1 MDREKT
7 IANMCFTFRHDY
19 GLEKPDPEH
28 NESEGIYDLSNIL
41 SAGMYKHERELLWRQ
56 MAQIFD
62 NDIAPYMEFKNKM
75 TSKNICGND

>member
-1 MDREKT
+1 MNRESV

-19 GLEKPDPEH
+19 GILK
-28 NESEGIYDLSNIL
+28 NESEGFAHLI
-41 SAGMYKHERELLWRQ
+41 SAGMTQEERIYLWNT

-62 NDIAPYMEFKNKM
+62 NDIAPYMEFKDKV